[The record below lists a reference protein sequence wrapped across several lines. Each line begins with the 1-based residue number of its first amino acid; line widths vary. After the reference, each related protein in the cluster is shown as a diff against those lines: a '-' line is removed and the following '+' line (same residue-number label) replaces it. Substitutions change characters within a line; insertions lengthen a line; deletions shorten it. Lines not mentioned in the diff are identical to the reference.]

1 MGLFTNNASDLE
13 KITED
18 DIEFKIVSRDVRPR
32 EIFFKLLDM
41 ERLSL
46 HRQMLSLHRQ
56 MPKLWR

>member
-46 HRQMLSLHRQ
+46 HSQ
-56 MPKLWR
+56 MPQLWR

>member
-1 MGLFTNNASDLE
+1 MVGLFTNNASDLE

-18 DIEFKIVSRDVRPR
+18 DIELKIVSRDVRPR

-46 HRQMLSLHRQ
+46 HRQMPQ
-56 MPKLWR
+56 LWR